1 MPERYAEEKMIRLTI
16 NDQELTIPEGRT
28 LLEACREHGIYI
40 PTLCY
45 HPALEPFGACRLCMV
60 EVSFPPRPPRIVASC
75 VTPCETG
82 MQVYT
87 DTPAVRKS
95 RKMTAEL
102 MLSEAH
108 NSTELQLIARNLGV
122 DTLRYQ
128 APSDDDCILCGLCVR
143 ACKEIV
149 GVSAITTIYRG
160 FSKQV
165 SPPFQIESST
175 CIGCGTCVLVCPTN
189 AIKLEDI
196 SEFANNRYDP
206 QNIMRAD
213 EILVDDSPGVYRAL
227 RKRQLQ
233 PGSNGHG
240 NNA

>member
-1 MPERYAEEKMIRLTI
+1 MTEKQVEEKMIQLEI
-16 NDQELTIPEGRT
+16 NDQEFSVHEGRT

-60 EVSFPPRPPRIVASC
+60 EVSTPPRPPRLVASC
-75 VTPCETG
+75 VTPCEPG
-82 MQVYT
+82 MQVHT
-87 DTPAVRKS
+87 DTPAVKKS

-102 MLSEAH
+102 LLSEAH
-108 NSTELQLIARNLGV
+108 ASTELQHIARNLGV
-122 DTLRYQ
+122 DTVRYQ

-143 ACKEIV
+143 ACEEIV

-165 SPPFQIESST
+165 SPPFQIESTT

-196 SEFANNRYDP
+196 SKFANNRRDP
-206 QNIMRAD
+206 QNILSAEAVLAD
-213 EILVDDSPGVYRAL
+213 ESSYVYRAI

-240 NNA
+240 KKS